1 MRHRVKGRKLGR
13 NSSHRK
19 AMFRNMACSLI
30 KSVVPDEDA
39 DNAPKHPGRI
49 VTTVQK
55 AKSLRPMVE
64 KCITLARRAQPH
76 LEKAEEFGTSAER
89 NSAEWK
95 TWRDSD
101 QWQEWTA
108 AMAPALSFRRRL
120 FSILRDN
127 EAVEILMSEL
137 GPRFI
142 DRDGGYTRIVKLA
155 TVRLG
160 DSGEQAL
167 IEFVG
172 DDRDRQRSSTRTS
185 AAPVVSDTEEEAE
198 TSSDEEANESET
210 TDEPTAE
217 AEATE
222 TETGESASD
231 EDDEK
236 KED

>member
-39 DNAPKHPGRI
+39 ENTPKNPGRI
-49 VTTVQK
+49 VTTVPK
-55 AKSLRPMVE
+55 AKSLRPFVE
-64 KCITLARRAQPH
+64 KCVTLARRAQPH
-76 LEKAEEFGTSAER
+76 LEKAQEFGTSAER
-89 NSAEWK
+89 GSSEWK
-95 TWRDSD
+95 TWRESS

-108 AMAPALSFRRRL
+108 AIAPALTIRRRL
-120 FSILRDN
+120 FSLLRDN

-137 GPRFI
+137 GPRYLE
-142 DRDGGYTRIVKLA
+142 RDGGYTRVVKLA

-172 DDRDRQRSSTRTS
+172 DDRDRQRTTRSSS
-185 AAPVVSDTEEEAE
+185 APVVSDTEESAA
-198 TSSDEEANESET
+198 SSDEETAEAESST
-210 TDEPTAE
+210 TDEPAASE
-217 AEATE
+217 E
-222 TETGESASD
+222 TTSEESASD
-231 EDDEK
+231 DEE
-236 KED
+236 KEA

>member
-39 DNAPKHPGRI
+39 ENTPKHPGRI
-49 VTTVQK
+49 VTTLQK

-76 LEKAEEFGTSAER
+76 LEKAQEFGTSAER
-89 NSAEWK
+89 NSSEWK

-108 AMAPALSFRRRL
+108 AMAPALSLRRRL
-120 FSILRDN
+120 FSELRDN

-137 GPRFI
+137 GPRYI
-142 DRDGGYTRIVKLA
+142 DRDGGYTRVVKLA

-172 DDRDRQRSSTRTS
+172 DDRDRQRTSTRTS
-185 AAPVVSDTEEEAE
+185 AAPVVSDTEEPEA
-198 TSSDEEANESET
+198 SSDEETNEAET
-210 TDEPTAE
+210 TEEPTAE

-222 TETGESASD
+222 TEAGESASD
-231 EDDEK
+231 EDSEK

>member
-13 NSSHRK
+13 NASHRK

-30 KSVVPDEDA
+30 KSVVADEDA
-39 DNAPKHPGRI
+39 ENAPKHPGRI

-55 AKSLRPMVE
+55 AKSLRPFVE

-89 NSAEWK
+89 GSSEWK
-95 TWRDSD
+95 SWRESD
-101 QWQEWTA
+101 QWQEWAA

-120 FSILRDN
+120 ISELRDI
-127 EAVEILMSEL
+127 EAVEVLMSEL
-137 GPRFI
+137 GPRYI
-142 DRDGGYTRIVKLA
+142 DREGGYTRVVKLA

-172 DDRDRQRSSTRTS
+172 DDRDRQRTTSRSS
-185 AAPVVSDTEEEAE
+185 AAPVVDESEETE
-198 TSSDEEANESET
+198 TTSDEEANESVSS
-210 TDEPTAE
+210 E
-217 AEATE
+217 AEA
-222 TETGESASD
+222 SD
-231 EDDEK
+231 ETSTDATAEDGGADEEK
-236 KED
+236 KDD